1 MCYNCGCAMP
11 DDDHGDARNIT
22 NATFE
27 AAAEAVDQRPEQA
40 RTNTDQ
46 LLHEV
51 DHASGQK
58 TS

>member
-1 MCYNCGCAMP
+1 MCYNCGCGMP

-27 AAAEAVDQRPEQA
+27 AAAEAVDQSAEEA
-40 RTNTDQ
+40 RSNTDE

-51 DHASGQK
+51 NMTSGRKAS
-58 TS
+58 

>member
-1 MCYNCGCAMP
+1 MCYNCGCGMP

-27 AAAEAVDQRPEQA
+27 SAAEAVDQSAEEA
-40 RTNTDQ
+40 RQNTDE
-46 LLHEV
+46 LLHQV
-51 DHASGQK
+51 NKASGQK